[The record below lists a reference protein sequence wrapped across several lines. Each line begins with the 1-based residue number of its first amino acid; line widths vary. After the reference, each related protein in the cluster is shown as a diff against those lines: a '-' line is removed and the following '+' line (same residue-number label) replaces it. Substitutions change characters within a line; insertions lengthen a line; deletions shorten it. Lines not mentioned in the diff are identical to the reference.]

1 MSSDSEITHLTDT
14 ILSGNKSVY
23 MNSEFN
29 ALVRQEKSSRTSLKN
44 IKEQLSANEIIKI
57 VTMRSEGYK
66 DIERIAVPALAPT
79 PYHYAISLRNNTYL
93 SHASAVN
100 LIGLTEQIPH
110 TIYVNREQSP
120 KNFPKGVLQQEAIDR
135 AFSRPQRQSKY
146 VFSIDKY
153 RIVLLSGKS
162 TNNEGVE
169 IDPNLNL
176 PRTNLERTL
185 IDIAVRP
192 RYAGGVFQV
201 LQAFTSALQDIDYDK
216 LLRILD
222 KLDYTYPYHQSLGFY
237 LDRAGADSTVLS
249 DLKMRGTN
257 FKFYLDYSMANPS
270 FDSTWMVYYP
280 LGI

>member
-1 MSSDSEITHLTDT
+1 MINDIEISHLTDV
-14 ILSGNKSVY
+14 ILSGNRSVY
-23 MNSEFN
+23 MTSEFN
-29 ALVRQEKSSRTSLKN
+29 VLVRQHKSSRTSLKK
-44 IKEQLSANEIIKI
+44 IKEQLSTNGIIKI
-57 VTMRSEGYK
+57 VTMRPEGYK
-66 DIERIAVPALAPT
+66 DLERIAVPALDPT
-79 PYHYAISLRNNTYL
+79 PYHYALSLRNNTYL
-93 SHASAVN
+93 SHASAIN
-100 LIGLTEQIPH
+100 LLGLTEQIPR

-169 IDPNLNL
+169 LEPVLNL
-176 PRTNLERTL
+176 PRTCLERTL

-201 LQAFTSALQDIDYDK
+201 LQAFTSALQDIDFDK

-249 DLKMRGTN
+249 DLKKRGTN
-257 FKFYLDYSMANPS
+257 FKFYLDYSIATPA
-270 FDSTWMVYYP
+270 FDSTWMIYYP

>member
-14 ILSGNKSVY
+14 ILSGSKSVY

-153 RIVLLSGKS
+153 QIVLLSGKS

-192 RYAGGVFQV
+192 RYTGGVFQV